1 MHAHTRCPRGGFAVA
16 SAVFALTLAAPAL
29 AGPDWDEG
37 ATDAGST
44 VGTAQVIDTSGS
56 LNSIKGKLG
65 GPGFV
70 TGDFQDCFLLSV
82 TDADAFNI
90 SLTST
95 FGGPP
100 GFDPM
105 MFLFR
110 IDIINGSMVAKAI
123 LANNDKSQGNPLPGL
138 TNAANDGSG
147 AVVRAPGLYL
157 IAISGFGSQ
166 PVNALGEFV
175 FSQSFLQPGV
185 IGGPA
190 SNPSG
195 GYLLD
200 GWSADG
206 SFGNY
211 ELLVQGVAGVPAP
224 GAFALLALGGLA
236 GRRRQ
241 R

>member
-1 MHAHTRCPRGGFAVA
+1 MHAHSRCPRGGFAVA

-110 IDIINGSMVAKAI
+110 IDILNGSMVAKAI

>member
-44 VGTAQVIDTSGS
+44 VGTAQVIDTLGS

-82 TDADAFNI
+82 TDTEAFNI

-110 IDIINGSMVAKAI
+110 IDMLNGTMVAKAV
-123 LANNDKSQGNPLPGL
+123 LANNDKSAGSPLPALGPQA
-138 TNAANDGSG
+138 TDGSG
-147 AVVRAPGLYL
+147 AMVGPGIYL

-190 SNPSG
+190 SQPAG

-211 ELLVQGVAGVPAP
+211 ELLVQGVSGVPTP

>member
-1 MHAHTRCPRGGFAVA
+1 MHAHTRCLRGGFAVA
-16 SAVFALTLAAPAL
+16 FALFTATPAL

-44 VGTAQVIDTSGS
+44 VGTAQVIDTTGS

-70 TGDFQDCFLLSV
+70 TGDFQDCFLLNVS
-82 TDADAFNI
+82 DPLGFNI
-90 SLTST
+90 SLSST
-95 FGGPP
+95 FGSPP

-110 IDIINGSMVAKAI
+110 VDMLDGVMVAKAV
-123 LANNDKSQGNPLPGL
+123 LANNDKSAGSPLPALGP
-138 TNAANDGSG
+138 AANDGSG
-147 AVVRAPGLYL
+147 AMVGPGIYL

-190 SNPSG
+190 PQPAG

-200 GWSADG
+200 AWSADG

-211 ELLVQGVAGVPAP
+211 ELLVQGVSGVPSP
-224 GAFALLALGGLA
+224 GAVALLGLA
-236 GRRRQ
+236 GIAARRRQ